1 MQTSGDKMQD
11 IEARLLFLEN
21 KVKEQD
27 EAIESFDRMFLLVF
41 KRFINVRQDISYLGQ
56 TIDTILDILEKRG
69 ESADKI
75 ITFLERIKPQVDELW
90 QDFQVRKVYKSIEHL
105 N

>member
-1 MQTSGDKMQD
+1 MHD

-27 EAIESFDRMFLLVF
+27 EAIASFDRMFLLVLEKF
-41 KRFINVRQDISYLGQ
+41 LNVRQDISYLGQ

-69 ESADKI
+69 ESSDKI
-75 ITFLERIKPQVDELW
+75 LTFLERIKPQVDELW

>member
-1 MQTSGDKMQD
+1 MHD

-27 EAIESFDRMFLLVF
+27 EAIASFDRMFLLTLE
-41 KRFINVRQDISYLGQ
+41 RFLKIQQDINHLEQ
-56 TIDTILDILEKRG
+56 AIDIVLDITEKRADTIDKIL
-69 ESADKI
+69 
-75 ITFLERIKPQVDELW
+75 TFLERVKPQVDELW